1 MPPEVV
7 PAYAGLLKRT
17 PVQVRSAKRVDAI
30 LDATAAALEQ
40 GGLEALTMRSVAAG
54 AGVPTGTIYQFFAD
68 RETLI
73 QALAIRY
80 VSASTAPLDHVLAA
94 PGGWSV
100 KIDLLVD
107 HYADMLRSTPAMR
120 ILWLAGVMDA
130 ATRRLAIEADD
141 QIAGRLGADLSAAS
155 ARVDGADRTPTGA
168 SSSPWSAVCS
178 RPRSRRIRRRS
189 RRPRTHEAG
198 GDPLRGRSPR
208 GAEPP
213 GHDLSEPGD
222 QPPGVSRAAARR
234 TERTLGPI
242 TRR

>member
-1 MPPEVV
+1 MGANIAREHRRPPQAA

-73 QALAIRY
+73 QALAVRY
-80 VSASTAPLDHVLAA
+80 VSASTTPLDHVLAA

-100 KIDLLVD
+100 KVDLLVD
-107 HYADMLRSTPAMR
+107 HYADMLRSTPAIR

-141 QIAGRLGADLSAAS
+141 QIAERLGADLSAAS
-155 ARVDGADRTPTGA
+155 RGSTEPTVADWRFLVTLVSGLLKAAFATDPN
-168 SSSPWSAVCS
+168 
-178 RPRSRRIRRRS
+178 
-189 RRPRTHEAG
+189 
-198 GDPLRGRSPR
+198 GDPDVLARTKRVATLYAGDLL
-208 GAEPP
+208 GEPSHP
-213 GHDLSEPGD
+213 
-222 QPPGVSRAAARR
+222 A
-234 TERTLGPI
+234 TT
-242 TRR
+242 